1 MQCVQQFD
9 GSRISCGLAY
19 HTTYRR
25 LLRSSSN
32 DVPRD
37 PVLLV
42 VIYSNDDSCVR
53 GFDSAT
59 RGCAA
64 GAMLSIHLTCCLGT
78 LKGLDSQ
85 PASRNLRAHTGGD
98 RLGQHDPSAGSPT
111 ETLLRLVLP
120 LRDQV

>member
-1 MQCVQQFD
+1 MDLKERTKSVNLELIHQGEQTQWCLNGQITLNGAYYHAGVVRIVQCVQRFD

-42 VIYSNDDSCVR
+42 VKVQ
-53 GFDSAT
+53 T
-59 RGCAA
+59 E
-64 GAMLSIHLTCCLGT
+64 
-78 LKGLDSQ
+78 
-85 PASRNLRAHTGGD
+85 
-98 RLGQHDPSAGSPT
+98 GSSV
-111 ETLLRLVLP
+111 EV
-120 LRDQV
+120 